1 MQKLFKKSDLIIIG
15 GLIVLSLIGAAFYF
29 FVSGKKAAK
38 AEILVDAKLVQTVD
52 LSKNQTF
59 TVTGVD
65 GRTNLVVVSDGKI
78 AVTDADCPDKI
89 CVNTGAISKPGQ
101 TIVCM
106 PHRVVVQIKGN
117 STDEDGFD
125 GEAR

>member
-65 GRTNLVVVSDGKI
+65 GGTNLVVVSDGKI

>member
-59 TVTGVD
+59 TVTGVN
-65 GRTNLVVVSDGKI
+65 GGTNLVVVSDGKI

>member
-29 FVSGKKAAK
+29 FASGKKAAK

-65 GRTNLVVVSDGKI
+65 GGTNLVVVSDGKI

>member
-1 MQKLFKKSDLIIIG
+1 MQKFFKKSDLIIIG

-29 FVSGKKAAK
+29 FVSGKKATK

-65 GRTNLVVVSDGKI
+65 GGTNLVVVSDGKI

-117 STDEDGFD
+117 STAEDGFD